1 VVVVT
6 DDEHDPVRRAETMPT
21 ESELIAGTLGS
32 ARPSRRAG
40 TIASGPDRPLSAA
53 IDDPVRPAG
62 AADEGE
68 LSAAEPDDL
77 RAVPLFQSLSDAN
90 LASLSK
96 TVARRH
102 ATAGEILCRE
112 GEPGDEMYVVLS
124 GTVTLSKAV
133 GERETEL
140 GRLESGAYFGEMALI
155 GDAPR
160 SATIRAATALDY
172 LAIDRDTLME
182 VIAAFPTVALQIL
195 RGYNERLADTT
206 ERLARLSARP
216 APGGGGAALSVGG
229 LEESEETLQH
239 AAEQIVLYAP
249 YPLAVLAR
257 RLLLEDRWDRKV
269 LIALDVYELTVKYT
283 LFMLLADYLRRP
295 ELRTAD
301 VDQMVIAAFRRPTLG
316 LLLDMCP
323 RVLRA
328 YAGHEATP
336 FVPGL
341 VDLHVRREGGRSSC
355 GRAFQTLTTYRNRL
369 KHGAEGVWDVETF
382 RQDFEGNPE
391 ERLPNGDRRLGLK
404 HHLAAIL
411 DAVGFLRE
419 YPLVYLTSMTY
430 EHGAFEYAYERTTGA
445 YASFDRG
452 VFACREPLENRRLY
466 VLSQQDEQALP
477 LHPFLRRQKC
487 STCGI
492 STIFLLFSAMHDRER
507 PRRDAVI
514 APDAD
519 PRGRRRERLEY
530 LSYACGHTLVDQL
543 TPERIDRGEGIS
555 HLFDAAPSLSS

>member
-6 DDEHDPVRRAETMPT
+6 EGEHGPVRPAE
-21 ESELIAGTLGS
+21 L
-32 ARPSRRAG
+32 
-40 TIASGPDRPLSAA
+40 ASLDRPLSTPVAE
-53 IDDPVRPAG
+53 PVRPPEPV
-62 AADEGE
+62 DEDD
-68 LSAAEPDDL
+68 LSAAAPDDL
-77 RAVPLFQSLSDAN
+77 RAVPLFQSLSEDN
-90 LASLSK
+90 LSSLAK
-96 TVARRH
+96 TVARRR
-102 ATAGEILCRE
+102 ASTGDVLCRE

-124 GTVTLSKAV
+124 GTVTLYKAV

-160 SATIRAATALDY
+160 SATIRATTELDY

-216 APGGGGAALSVGG
+216 APIRPGSAPATASPH
-229 LEESEETLQH
+229 ESEEALEH
-239 AAEQIVLYAP
+239 AAEQLVLYAP

-257 RLLLEDRWDRKV
+257 RLLVEDRWDRKV

-283 LFMLLADYLRRP
+283 LFMLLADYLHRTD
-295 ELRTAD
+295 LRTPD

-328 YAGHEATP
+328 YANHEATP

-341 VDLHVRREGGRSSC
+341 VDLHVRREGGRSAC

-382 RQDFEGNPE
+382 HQDFEGSPE
-391 ERLPNGDRRLGLK
+391 ERLPNGEPRLGLK

-411 DAVGFLRE
+411 DAVSFLRDF
-419 YPLVYLTSMTY
+419 PLVYLTSMTY
-430 EHGAFEYAYERTTGA
+430 EHGAFEYAYERSTGA
-445 YASFDRG
+445 YSSFDRG

-466 VLSQQDEQALP
+466 VLSQQDERALP
-477 LHPFLRRQKC
+477 LHPFLRRLKC
-487 STCGI
+487 PTCSI
-492 STIFLLFSAMHDRER
+492 STVFLLFSAMHDRER
-507 PRRDAVI
+507 PRRDAVV

-519 PRGRRRERLEY
+519 ARGRRRERLEY

-543 TPERIDRGEGIS
+543 TTERIERGEGIS
-555 HLFDAAPSLSS
+555 HLFE